1 MAQEFQL
8 ESVLTADLGSAITR
22 VSLMDR
28 IAGEYRLVAMAEA
41 QSTPRDISAGLREA
55 IQDIQVRTGKQLLGK
70 EGNLITPESPEGT
83 GVDGLVAITSAADPI
98 QLILAATG
106 PRSLRAA
113 RRAAATTY
121 STIADERTSD
131 RLRLGPPEAM
141 GQFLAAFASEQ
152 VDAVVLVGGTDG
164 GAREPVLEL
173 ASTLALFC
181 ASQVHQG
188 RPRIIFAGNQHVS
201 DQIDQI
207 LGHVSDLEA
216 TANLTPSRGE
226 ENLSE
231 IHQALERIFVE
242 DKIRAV
248 PGIETIQ
255 SWSLAPIQPTVKA
268 LAWTVEYLAR
278 QYNLDVLGA
287 DLGAGSTSLV
297 GSLRGQ
303 PSLTVSGGTGLA
315 FGLDRVLESVTD
327 DDILRWLPFE
337 MEGSEA
343 RIRLLNKAARP
354 ATLPGSREDALLEQ
368 AVAREL
374 FSRVLAMSGISTNG
388 AAAPSLPPLDLIVGS
403 GGLLSHTAHDR
414 QAALLLLD
422 ALQPIGVCSIALDRL
437 GIMSQIGG
445 LAAVEPLAAAQVL
458 VRDGLVN
465 LGTVVAPQ
473 GKGRPG
479 STALRFKVIYPD
491 ESVIEGEAT
500 YGTLEVV
507 PLPADQVATLEL
519 RPSRSFDVG
528 MGRPGG
534 GATTEVEGGTV
545 GIIIDARGRPLLLPE
560 DVTSRRARIQEWMWE
575 AGY

>member
-1 MAQEFQL
+1 MAKEFQL

-41 QSTPRDISAGLREA
+41 QSTPRDMSVGLREA
-55 IQDIQVRTGKQLLGK
+55 VEDIEVRTGERLLGK
-70 EGNLITPESPEGT
+70 EGNLITPESPDGT

-106 PRSLRAA
+106 PRSLGAA

-131 RLRLGPPEAM
+131 RLRLSSPEAM
-141 GQFLAAFASEQ
+141 GSFLAAFASEE
-152 VDAVVLVGGTDG
+152 VDAVVLAGGTDG
-164 GAREPVLEL
+164 GARQPVLEL

-188 RPRIIFAGNQHVS
+188 RPHIIFAGNQDVS
-201 DQIDQI
+201 AQIDLI
-207 LGHVSDLEA
+207 LGGVSDLEA
-216 TANLTPSRGE
+216 AANITPAPAE
-226 ENLSE
+226 EDLSE
-231 IHQALERIFVE
+231 IHEALERMFVE
-242 DKIRAV
+242 DKIRAL
-248 PGIETIQ
+248 PGIEKIR

-268 LAWTVEYLAR
+268 LAWTVEYLSR

-297 GSLRGQ
+297 GSLSGR
-303 PSLTVSGGTGLA
+303 PALTISGGTGLA
-315 FGLDRVLESVTD
+315 FGLDRLLETLAD

-337 MEGSEA
+337 MEGSEV
-343 RIRLLNKAARP
+343 RMRLLNKAARP
-354 ATLPGSREDALLEQ
+354 GTLPGSREDALLEQ
-368 AVAREL
+368 AVGREL
-374 FSRVLAMSGISTNG
+374 FSRVLATSGLSANG

-422 ALQPIGVCSIALDRL
+422 ALQPVGVCSIALDRL
-437 GIMSQIGG
+437 GIMSQIGA

-465 LGTVVAPQ
+465 LGTVVALQ
-473 GKGRPG
+473 GTGRPG
-479 STALRFKVIYPD
+479 SMALRFKVIYPD

-519 RPSRSFDVG
+519 RPSGGFDVG
-528 MGRPGG
+528 MGRKGG

-545 GIIIDARGRPLLLPE
+545 GIIIDARGRPLSLPE
-560 DVTSRRARIQEWMWE
+560 DATSRRARIQEWMWE